1 MNKPPMTDAE
11 MRDALREAM
20 AIWDQLSFTERQ
32 RLIAIAEK
40 QNAAPRDGKTDFAS

>member
-1 MNKPPMTDAE
+1 MTDAE

-20 AIWDQLSFTERQ
+20 AIWDRLSFTERQ

-40 QNAAPRDGKTDFAS
+40 QNAETRDGRTEFAS